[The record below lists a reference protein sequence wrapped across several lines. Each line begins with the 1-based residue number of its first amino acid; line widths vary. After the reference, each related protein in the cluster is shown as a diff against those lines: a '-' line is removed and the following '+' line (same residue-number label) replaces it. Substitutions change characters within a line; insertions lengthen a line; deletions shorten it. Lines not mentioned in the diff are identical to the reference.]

1 MLMRKG
7 GAWERDWRSFNNKA
21 INCQAGEIS
30 GSDEVSYTFPQV
42 REVCFGVRTGEKTFQ
57 FY

>member
-21 INCQAGEIS
+21 INRQAGEIS

-42 REVCFGVRTGEKTFQ
+42 REVCFGVRRGEKTFQ